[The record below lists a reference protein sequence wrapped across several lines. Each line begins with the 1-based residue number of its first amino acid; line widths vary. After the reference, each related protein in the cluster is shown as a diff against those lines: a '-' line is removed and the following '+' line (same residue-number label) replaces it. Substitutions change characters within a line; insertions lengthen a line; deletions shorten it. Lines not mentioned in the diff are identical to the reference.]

1 MENLDANVVIQVF
14 SERLNTLTTELVIRD
29 ATIRQLTAQIESL
42 TAANATKA
50 ATTSSKKN
58 NDEDFK

>member
-14 SERLNTLTTELVIRD
+14 SERLNAMTTEMVVKD

-42 TAANATKA
+42 TAANATKT

-58 NDEDFK
+58 NDEEFK

>member
-1 MENLDANVVIQVF
+1 LENLDANVVIQVF
-14 SERLNTLTTELVIRD
+14 SERLNALTTEMVVKD

-42 TAANATKA
+42 TAVNATKT

-58 NDEDFK
+58 NDEEFK

>member
-1 MENLDANVVIQVF
+1 LENLDANVVIQVF
-14 SERLNTLTTELVIRD
+14 SERLNAMTTEMVVKD

-42 TAANATKA
+42 TAANAIKT

-58 NDEDFK
+58 NDEELK